1 MSESLWALPLLFISL
16 SLQGEEIHTS
26 VIQTIAGSADDYIL
40 GTEFSFGGLAGL
52 ATETQASSRPSPI
65 WR

>member
-1 MSESLWALPLLFISL
+1 MSGSLWALPLLFITL

-40 GTEFSFGGLAGL
+40 GTEFSFG
-52 ATETQASSRPSPI
+52 
-65 WR
+65 